1 MNNTPLLH
9 APDWPFYNL
18 REMLQS
24 EAFEYFRADRLG
36 NDLFISDPER
46 ANRIHEAAEHGCD
59 GSTHYEHIQDWRDFL
74 SLYREFDPD
83 FDERGRD
90 YRLCPGIIDS
100 ITDEIN
106 ACEDWHDK
114 NGSLHEEIG

>member
-1 MNNTPLLH
+1 
-9 APDWPFYNL
+9 
-18 REMLQS
+18 MLESQ
-24 EAFEYFRADRLG
+24 AWEYFISDRLG

-46 ANRIHEAAEHGCD
+46 ANRIWEAAENGCD

-74 SLYREFDPD
+74 SLYREYEPG

-100 ITDEIN
+100 ITDEID
-106 ACEDWHDK
+106 ACEAWHDA